1 MKKIVFLF
9 VLFLGACTG
18 STGPTEDSV
27 DETPVNEP
35 TAPEENQPE
44 EIEYDMELPYSS
56 YFNKNNPLVTMVVA
70 GKGTIVIEL
79 FTDVAP
85 NTVNNMI
92 KLIQDGFY
100 EGLIFH
106 RVIPTF
112 MIQGG
117 WGDLKGKQATCT
129 IAGDFALN
137 GTPNSLAHDRGVIS
151 MARTDVFDSASSQ
164 FFIMRRK
171 NIGLDGGY
179 AAFGGMVSGFDVLDA
194 IATVSTHTANV
205 SISSFPIPI
214 TLHDTPVDE
223 VVIES
228 VTVDLRGYN
237 PAPPVCVN

>member
-18 STGPTEDSV
+18 STGPSEDPV

-35 TAPEENQPE
+35 SAPEENQPE

-56 YFNKNNPLVTMVVA
+56 YFNSSNPLVTMVVA

-79 FTDVAP
+79 FPDVAP
-85 NTVNNMI
+85 NSVNNMI

-100 EGLIFH
+100 DGLIFH
-106 RVIPTF
+106 RVIQGF

-129 IAGDFALN
+129 IAGEFASN
-137 GTPNSLAHDRGVIS
+137 GFANPLLHERGVIS
-151 MARTDVFDSASSQ
+151 MARTNVRNSATSQ
-164 FFIMRRK
+164 FFLMHAK
-171 NIGLDGGY
+171 SPWLDGEY
-179 AAFGGMVSGFDVLDA
+179 AAFGGMVSGFEVLDA
-194 IATVSTHTANV
+194 VAT
-205 SISSFPIPI
+205 
-214 TLHDTPVDE
+214 TPTGFQDAPNTE